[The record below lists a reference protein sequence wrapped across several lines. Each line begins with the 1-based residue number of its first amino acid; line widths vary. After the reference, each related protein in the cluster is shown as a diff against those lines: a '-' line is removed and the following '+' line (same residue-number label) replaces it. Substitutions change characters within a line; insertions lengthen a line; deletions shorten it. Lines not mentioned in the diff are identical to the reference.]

1 VDAEFVWAFRSCLS
15 PSILKCNSDGYGLKK
30 MDVEWF
36 YSCQLSLI
44 SFALLRNNGAH
55 TEHDLNDCTDRFE
68 NV

>member
-1 VDAEFVWAFRSCLS
+1 
-15 PSILKCNSDGYGLKK
+15 